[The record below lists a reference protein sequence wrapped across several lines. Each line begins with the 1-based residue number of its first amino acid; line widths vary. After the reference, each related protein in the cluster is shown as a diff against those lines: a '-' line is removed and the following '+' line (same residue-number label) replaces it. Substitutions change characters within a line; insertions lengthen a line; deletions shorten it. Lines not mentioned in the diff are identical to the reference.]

1 MTDTTTTTPDL
12 LAEAQ
17 RLEALI
23 DEHAAEGDERGR
35 LSDPVVDALHDARIF
50 GMWVPKEL
58 GGSELDPVSSLK
70 VIDQLAYA
78 DPSTGWVTMAAG
90 LAIGTG
96 AAYLGDQAVEEIFGG
111 ERFPV
116 IAGQGTRPGT
126 AVAQDGGHLLSGSW
140 QFASGIK
147 HSGFIHTLGVVEGTG
162 EPRIFVLP
170 VEQATL
176 IDNWDVMGLRAT
188 GSIDYEIDS
197 VFVPE
202 HFSHFAVT
210 ETPERGGDLYRLG
223 IINIAG
229 ICHSGWALGIAR
241 RLIDELAKM
250 VQAKAGRP
258 GRAGREPELPGGL
271 RARRGHPARGARADL
286 RDLDRRDR
294 DARARRE
301 PVGRPEHEHPP
312 GHDPRHV
319 GGARGREVRLRVVG
333 DHRAA
338 LGQGPAALPRHARGH
353 PARDPVAAHPADD
366 RAQARRARR
375 RTRSGSSSSSSTP
388 EAEPRSPAAPRRW
401 YRRSAMFLA
410 HR

>member
-1 MTDTTTTTPDL
+1 
-12 LAEAQ
+12 
-17 RLEALI
+17 
-23 DEHAAEGDERGR
+23 
-35 LSDPVVDALHDARIF
+35 
-50 GMWVPKEL
+50 
-58 GGSELDPVSSLK
+58 
-70 VIDQLAYA
+70 
-78 DPSTGWVTMAAG
+78 MAAG

-241 RLIDELAKM
+241 RLMDELAKM

-258 GRAGREPELPGGL
+258 GALAENQSFQEGF
-271 RARRGHPARGARADL
+271 ARAEGI
-286 RDLDRRDR
+286 RRAARALIFETWTDVDR
-294 DARARRE
+294 DARARR
-301 PVGRPEHEHPP
+301 
-312 GHDPRHV
+312 
-319 GGARGREVRLRVVG
+319 GACRSTRTRTSAWAPSTSRG
-333 DHRAA
+333 
-338 LGQGPAALPRHARGH
+338 
-353 PARDPVAAHPADD
+353 
-366 RAQARRARR
+366 R
-375 RTRSGSSSSSSTP
+375 RTRSRSSSTPPRGPPACARARSSSSSATCTRAPST
-388 EAEPRSPAAPRRW
+388 
-401 YRRSAMFLA
+401 
-410 HR
+410 

>member
-1 MTDTTTTTPDL
+1 
-12 LAEAQ
+12 
-17 RLEALI
+17 
-23 DEHAAEGDERGR
+23 
-35 LSDPVVDALHDARIF
+35 
-50 GMWVPKEL
+50 MWVPKEL

-78 DPSTGWVTMAAG
+78 DPSTGWVTMAAS

-116 IAGQGTRPGT
+116 IAGQGTRPGN

-176 IDNWDVMGLRAT
+176 VDNWDVMGLRAT

-210 ETPERGGDLYRLG
+210 ETPERGGNLYRLG

-258 GRAGREPELPGGL
+258 GALGENASFQEGFARAEGIRRAARALIFETWTDVAETIARGEDLSVDQNTNIRLGTVHVTWAAHEVAKFVYASSGTTGL
-271 RARRGHPARGARADL
+271 RSGKVQQLFRDMHAGTSTSSRRCPSSRRSGA
-286 RDLDRRDR
+286 
-294 DARARRE
+294 
-301 PVGRPEHEHPP
+301 GWP
-312 GHDPRHV
+312 GWPT
-319 GGARGREVRLRVVG
+319 
-333 DHRAA
+333 
-338 LGQGPAALPRHARGH
+338 
-353 PARDPVAAHPADD
+353 
-366 RAQARRARR
+366 
-375 RTRSGSSSSSSTP
+375 TRSGSSSSSSTRDV
-388 EAEPRSPAAPRRW
+388 ARASASSAAVVPS
-401 YRRSAMFLA
+401 SAMFLT

>member
-1 MTDTTTTTPDL
+1 MTETTTTTPDL
-12 LAEAQ
+12 LDEAR

-70 VIDQLAYA
+70 VVDQLTYA
-78 DPSTGWVTMAAG
+78 DPSTGWVTMAAS

-96 AAYLGDQAVEEIFGG
+96 GAYLGDQAVEEIFGG

-116 IAGQGTRPGT
+116 IAGQGTRPGS

-210 ETPERGGDLYRLG
+210 ETSGRGGDLYRLG

-241 RLIDELAKM
+241 RLMDELAEM
-250 VQAKAGRP
+250 AQAKAGRP
-258 GRAGREPELPGGL
+258 GQIAENPSFHEKFAHYEGVRRAARALVFETWRDVTETLARGEGLSVDQNTNIRLGTIHSTWAAQEVARFVYASSGTTGL
-271 RARRGHPARGARADL
+271 RSGKVQRL
-286 RDLDRRDR
+286 FRDMHAGTQHVIPSL
-294 DARARRE
+294 
-301 PVGRPEHEHPP
+301 PIQQTVGR
-312 GHDPRHV
+312 
-319 GGARGREVRLRVVG
+319 RLAG
-333 DHRAA
+333 
-338 LGQGPAALPRHARGH
+338 L
-353 PARDPVAAHPADD
+353 
-366 RAQARRARR
+366 
-375 RTRSGSSSSSSTP
+375 
-388 EAEPRSPAAPRRW
+388 AEGTKW
-401 YRRSAMFLA
+401 QFLELVDA
-410 HR
+410 

>member
-1 MTDTTTTTPDL
+1 MTETTTTTPEL
-12 LAEAQ
+12 LDEAR

-35 LSDPVVDALHDARIF
+35 LSDPVVDALHDAGIF
-50 GMWVPKEL
+50 GMWVPKAL

-116 IAGQGTRPGT
+116 IAGQGTRPGK
-126 AVAQDGGHLLSGSW
+126 AVAQDGGHVLSGSW

-258 GRAGREPELPGGL
+258 GALADNQSFQEGF
-271 RARRGHPARGARADL
+271 ARAEGI
-286 RDLDRRDR
+286 RRAARALIFETWTDVTR
-294 DARARRE
+294 DARARRG

-312 GHDPRHV
+312 GHRSTS
-319 GGARGREVRLRVVG
+319 RG
-333 DHRAA
+333 
-338 LGQGPAALPRHARGH
+338 P
-353 PARDPVAAHPADD
+353 
-366 RAQARRARR
+366 
-375 RTRSGSSSSSSTP
+375 RTRSAKFVYASSGTTGL
-388 EAEPRSPAAPRRW
+388 RSGKVQQLFRDMHAGTQHVIPSLPIQQTIGRKLAGLADDKKW
-401 YRRSAMFLA
+401 QFLELVDA
-410 HR
+410 